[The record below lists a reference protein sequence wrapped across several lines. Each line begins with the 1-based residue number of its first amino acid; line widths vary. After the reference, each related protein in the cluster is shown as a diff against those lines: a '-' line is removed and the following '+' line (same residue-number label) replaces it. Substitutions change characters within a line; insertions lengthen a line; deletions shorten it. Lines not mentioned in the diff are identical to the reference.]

1 MSKSATATVPKIPPQ
16 LPTQSAWSRGPPQ
29 TASSS
34 RSQSPAP
41 QNTPVHATHSRRPS
55 TLGQGIHI
63 KDGVS
68 IPRNNVGATKQG
80 PAVSFGSIDDVSAPM
95 SSSPAATPPIKSEGV
110 KTFGTVPATVSQ
122 VNGKS
127 SVSIA
132 KPGSSSN
139 TPHKPRKQ
147 DIAKL
152 FQNPSSAP
160 PSQASSDTSSPNI
173 RPSNLPPSSQPP
185 SIPSSSHPPYP
196 SFVPQN
202 GMRPQQ
208 SNAGPNGGAAG
219 SGPRSPQYQRQVP
232 NGNAPRIPSGPGGP
246 GAPQMSAGLSSPR
259 MTPHPPP
266 ANMPPPMQTQMS
278 WPPNYYYMGDQPY
291 MYPWYPMQQHQMPP
305 QPPQHHPQ
313 PPGGH
318 GPPHNGIPVS
328 PRNHPPPLQGPG
340 TPTLTHAAPA
350 SHPPHLPPT
359 MTHSSSGSI
368 GGLSSP
374 PPTPSSAS
382 IPGTGRLNTSASAFV
397 PGQRSSTRVSLK
409 NAEGQEI
416 NLENLKTQKLSPA
429 LSGTALPPVVTP
441 SHGSPNRRSVI
452 RMESVEEREKRLAGE
467 REKELAKAKAEADS
481 KAKKEKEEKERREK
495 EEKEKK
501 EKEDRERK
509 EKEEKERLEREAKE
523 KKERE
528 AKAAKEKQER
538 EAAEKK
544 RLEEEAAEKERLK
557 KEEEEKEK
565 ERLRLEEERKKVEE
579 EAERKRLQQE
589 QEEKEKERLRL
600 EEEEKEKERS
610 RVAEEEAAK
619 ARAEAEVAA
628 AATASAAAK
637 PEDGEIMEETSSAD
651 ADATAT
657 SKDKAKEKDLR
668 INTTSSP
675 AELPRRR
682 PGPLD
687 LSTTKA
693 NIPPPLPSALATAR
707 IIDDLGRVPYPEG
720 IKSPRVELNINAK
733 DGKFRY
739 DRDFLLQFMSIC
751 KEKPDSLPA
760 LDAIGLEPSDNQI
773 NYPMSRGGSGRHR
786 QGSGPV
792 PPQRQNSTNLGFN
805 QGSSFGKGGPT
816 STFSMG
822 GMGNFATSI
831 GGSKLSSD
839 DRFNMSNNTR
849 AVSASGA
856 IPMPFGGRPSQMQRT
871 ASQGG
876 PGGAP
881 MGSNRTRSKRGEKR
895 NDSNRV
901 PTGPGSQHG
910 YGMGHGSSAAMAQA
924 MLEPVAPLQLSANR
938 WDRRL
943 LGANDPD
950 SPDVVDRKVK
960 GLLNKLTME
969 KFDSISDQII
979 AWANKSEKE
988 KDGRTLIQVIRLVFE
1003 KATDEATWSEM
1014 YARLCRKMMEQIS
1027 PKVQDDGIKNAEGKP
1042 IAGGQLFRKYL
1053 LNRCQEDFERGW
1065 VAKEAT
1071 AAAAA
1076 SKAIEDQ
1083 AAKAAAEK
1091 KGDGEEEIA
1100 LYSEE
1105 YYAAQKAKR
1114 QGLGL
1119 IKFIG
1124 ELFKLQMLTERIMH
1138 ECVKKLLGNVE
1149 NPEEEEIESLCK
1161 LLTTVGQLLDT
1172 SKARAHMDVYF
1183 SRMKELT
1190 KSLNVSSRMQ
1200 FMLQDVLELRERKWI
1215 SRNAVAAPTTL
1226 AQIHETAAKEKAAQE
1241 KESYQRQMS
1250 MSRGGSRRG
1259 GDRGDFPQVG
1269 ADGWA
1274 VAGGNS
1280 APRPPSKAG
1289 DLSKFGQISNK
1300 GAPLTF
1306 GPQSSIYAGKKDKR
1320 ESVQRSNSSSQNM
1333 FSMLNNDSTA
1343 EATPKEMLQRKR
1355 LVLQPRSKPVE
1366 GQENAPTTAESEG
1379 SSDEEVTA
1387 EPEPVEMSDKDAK
1400 KKIEE
1405 DIKEFSAV
1413 RNLDEAEVY
1422 FTQLPAKHH
1431 TLLVDKL
1438 ISFAVESKEADAQ
1451 LVSDLFSRAST
1462 KNLCTI
1468 VDFENGFAGVLEFL
1482 EDIAIDAPMA
1492 FKLMATMMK
1501 GPAFDDEQRTRLAS
1515 KTDSAKLL
1523 GLLS

>member
-1 MSKSATATVPKIPPQ
+1 MNKSATATVPKIPSQ
-16 LPTQSAWSRGPPQ
+16 LPTQSAWSKGPPQ

-41 QNTPVHATHSRRPS
+41 QNTPALATHSRRPS

-80 PAVSFGSIDDVSAPM
+80 PPVSFGSIDDASAPM

-122 VNGKS
+122 L
-127 SVSIA
+127 
-132 KPGSSSN
+132 GSSSN

-185 SIPSSSHPPYP
+185 SIPSSSHPPYSP
-196 SFVPQN
+196 FVPQN

-208 SNAGPNGGAAG
+208 SNAGPNGGATG

-246 GAPQMSAGLSSPR
+246 GGPQMSAGLSSPR

-266 ANMPPPMQTQMS
+266 TNMPPPMQTQMS

-318 GPPHNGIPVS
+318 GP
-328 PRNHPPPLQGPG
+328 G

-350 SHPPHLPPT
+350 SHVPHIPPT

-382 IPGTGRLNTSASAFV
+382 IANAFV

-416 NLENLKTQKLSPA
+416 NLEILKNQKLSPA
-429 LSGTALPPVVTP
+429 QSGAALPPVV
-441 SHGSPNRRSVI
+441 SSAHGSPNRRSIV
-452 RMESVEEREKRLAGE
+452 RMESEEERSKRLAGE
-467 REKELAKAKAEADS
+467 REKELTKAKAEADS
-481 KAKKEKEEKERREK
+481 KAKKEKEENERREK

-501 EKEDRERK
+501 EKEDRQRK
-509 EKEEKERLEREAKE
+509 EKEEKERLEKEAKE

-565 ERLRLEEERKKVEE
+565 ERLRLEEERKKAE

-589 QEEKEKERLRL
+589 QEEQEKEKERQRL
-600 EEEEKEKERS
+600 EEKEKEKERA
-610 RVAEEEAAK
+610 RIAEAEAVK
-619 ARAEAEVAA
+619 ARADADAAAAATVAA
-628 AATASAAAK
+628 AAST
-637 PEDGEIMEETSSAD
+637 PEEGEVIEDSSSAE
-651 ADATAT
+651 ADATLT
-657 SKDKAKEKDLR
+657 F
-668 INTTSSP
+668 P
-675 AELPRRR
+675 A
-682 PGPLD
+682 
-687 LSTTKA
+687 
-693 NIPPPLPSALATAR
+693 PLPSALATAR

-751 KEKPDSLPA
+751 KEKPESLPA
-760 LDAIGLEPSDNQI
+760 LDAIGLEPSDQI
-773 NYPMSRGGSGRHR
+773 QNYPMSRGGSGRHR
-786 QGSGPV
+786 QSSGAV
-792 PPQRQNSTNLGFN
+792 LPQRQNSTSLGFN
-805 QGSSFGKGGPT
+805 QGSSFGKGGST
-816 STFSMG
+816 GTFSMG
-822 GMGNFATSI
+822 GMGNFATSM

-849 AVSASGA
+849 AVSTSGA

-910 YGMGHGSSAAMAQA
+910 YGMGHGSSAALAQS
-924 MLEPVAPLQLSANR
+924 MLEP
-938 WDRRL
+938 
-943 LGANDPD
+943 
-950 SPDVVDRKVK
+950 

-1003 KATDEATWSEM
+1003 KATDEATWSE
-1014 YARLCRKMMEQIS
+1014 IS
-1027 PKVQDDGIKNAEGKP
+1027 VPKVQDDGIKNAEGKP
-1042 IAGGQLFRKYL
+1042 IAGGTI
-1053 LNRCQEDFERGW
+1053 EDFER
-1065 VAKEAT
+1065 

-1083 AAKAAAEK
+1083 AVKAAAEK

-1105 YYAAQKAKR
+1105 YYTAQKAKR

-1161 LLTTVGQLLDT
+1161 LLTT
-1172 SKARAHMDVYF
+1172 ARAHMD
-1183 SRMKELT
+1183 ELT
-1190 KSLNVSSRMQ
+1190 KSLN
-1200 FMLQDVLELRERKWI
+1200 FMLQDILELRERKWV
-1215 SRNAVAAPTTL
+1215 SRNAVAAPTTI
-1226 AQIHETAAKEKAAQE
+1226 AQIHE
-1241 KESYQRQMS
+1241 
-1250 MSRGGSRRG
+1250 
-1259 GDRGDFPQVG
+1259 
-1269 ADGWA
+1269 A
-1274 VAGGNS
+1274 V
-1280 APRPPSKAG
+1280 
-1289 DLSKFGQISNK
+1289 
-1300 GAPLTF
+1300 
-1306 GPQSSIYAGKKDKR
+1306 SI
-1320 ESVQRSNSSSQNM
+1320 
-1333 FSMLNNDSTA
+1333 L
-1343 EATPKEMLQRKR
+1343 
-1355 LVLQPRSKPVE
+1355 
-1366 GQENAPTTAESEG
+1366 
-1379 SSDEEVTA
+1379 
-1387 EPEPVEMSDKDAK
+1387 
-1400 KKIEE
+1400 
-1405 DIKEFSAV
+1405 
-1413 RNLDEAEVY
+1413 
-1422 FTQLPAKHH
+1422 
-1431 TLLVDKL
+1431 
-1438 ISFAVESKEADAQ
+1438 
-1451 LVSDLFSRAST
+1451 
-1462 KNLCTI
+1462 
-1468 VDFENGFAGVLEFL
+1468 
-1482 EDIAIDAPMA
+1482 
-1492 FKLMATMMK
+1492 
-1501 GPAFDDEQRTRLAS
+1501 
-1515 KTDSAKLL
+1515 
-1523 GLLS
+1523 